1 MKIQNARDKLL
12 LHNILKIFVK
22 REGKLPIILLLP
34 ITKLSYNISLHPFK
48 ELAEMNILRQRLQRN
63 NFATLVD
70 LKQLV

>member
-12 LHNILKIFVK
+12 LHNILKFFVK
-22 REGKLPIILLLP
+22 REGKLPITLLLP
-34 ITKLSYNISLHPFK
+34 ITKLSYNISLLPLK
-48 ELAEMNILRQRLQRN
+48 ELAETNILKQRLQRN